1 MASSNVES
9 RIETDTSS
17 RAAYV
22 ILECVAEGSKLRV
35 KMKSPGYL
43 INSNCQFPRD
53 LRLAGRKFKVPVE
66 DVKLMTQRG
75 KYFYSIKKKTNI
87 EIIENSDSSDSSNIA
102 AEILRDNLKHMKIYE
117 DADTSD
123 CAVCLSDVKSIVFIP
138 CGHFYT
144 CNLCSQRLKTCPICR
159 ETISECV
166 DKNLFD

>member
-1 MASSNVES
+1 MAANNAV
-9 RIETDTSS
+9 IEDSAS
-17 RAAYV
+17 VAYV

-87 EIIENSDSSDSSNIA
+87 EIIEDSDASNIT

-117 DADTSD
+117 DVDTSD

-144 CNLCSQRLKTCPICR
+144 CKPCSQRLKTCPICR